1 MMKIVLQ
8 DISKYYG
15 NLAANKG
22 ISLTVEPGTVHGIL
36 GENGAGKSTLM
47 KILAGY
53 ISKTRGAI
61 FINDA
66 PAEYQ
71 TPARASA
78 LGIGMLYQDPLDFPQ
93 MSVLDNFM
101 LGQHSKQNSRN
112 SSKDLKNHLSDLSRC
127 FKFDL
132 NPNTPVKYL
141 TVGQRQQLEL
151 LRLLSLG
158 IRVLIL
164 DEPTTG
170 ISDIQKTI
178 LFEALK
184 QLVSD
189 GKSVIL
195 VSHKLEDA
203 EALCDKVTVL
213 RQGIVSGESDKP
225 FHTGKLLKMMFGEEP
240 TLPTCSCQMPG
251 KTVLSMDSVYA
262 LGGRTGLRNCSLSI
276 REREVVGL
284 AGLEGSG
291 QGLFLRLAAGVQSP
305 VRGKIY
311 VQDIRMNGK
320 DYHSFKTAR
329 ISFLPTSRLEEGL
342 IPGLS
347 VAEHFALQEDSGFFL
362 TKRADA
368 VRTAGKRIENFRVK
382 GGPDSPVESLSGGNQ
397 QRLLLSFLS
406 GNPILLLLENPTRG
420 LDTASANWVW
430 GHLKKYCENNTAI
443 VFSSSELD
451 EILAVSDRV
460 LVFFEGKIV
469 MDVKT
474 SETTAQ
480 ELGQAIAGKAKIEPP
495 MNANKR

>member
-15 NLAANKG
+15 SLPANNR

-53 ISKTRGAI
+53 ISKTRGTI

-66 PAEYQ
+66 PADYQ

-93 MSVLDNFM
+93 LSVLDNFM

-112 SSKDLKNHLSDLSRC
+112 SSKDFRNHLSDLSRR

-132 NPNTPVKYL
+132 NPDTPVKYL

-158 IRVLIL
+158 IQVLIL

-170 ISDIQKTI
+170 ISDIQKKI
-178 LFEALK
+178 LFDALK

-213 RQGIVSGESDKP
+213 RQGMVSGETDKP
-225 FHTGKLLKMMFGEEP
+225 FDTGKLLKMMFGEEP
-240 TLPTCSCQMPG
+240 TLPSCSCQLPG
-251 KTVLSMDSVYA
+251 KTVISMDRVYA
-262 LGGRTGLRNCSLSI
+262 RGGRTGLKDCSLMI
-276 REREVVGL
+276 GEREVVGL

-291 QGLFLRLAAGVQSP
+291 QGVFLRLAAGVQSP
-305 VRGKIY
+305 VRGKIC
-311 VQDIRMNGK
+311 VQNREMNGK
-320 DYHSFKTAR
+320 DYNSFRNSR

-342 IPGLS
+342 IPGLT
-347 VAEHFALQEDSGFFL
+347 VAEHFALQQDSGFFL
-362 TKRADA
+362 KKRSDA
-368 VRTAGKRIENFRVK
+368 VLTAGKRIENFRVK

-406 GNPILLLLENPTRG
+406 GDPILLLLENPTRG

-430 GHLKKYCENNTAI
+430 GHLKKYCEHNTAI

-469 MDVKT
+469 KDVKT

-480 ELGQAIAGKAKIEPP
+480 ELGQAIAGK
-495 MNANKR
+495 